1 MLKFAV
7 YLRRE
12 CVLNQSMRTNQSMR
26 ESVYEDKI
34 FDKINCNVVNLE
46 DCHYLKGDCVIV
58 KFSKKKDCKQVL
70 SVKN

>member
-1 MLKFAV
+1 MKVVGITSA
-7 YLRRE
+7 
-12 CVLNQSMRTNQSMR
+12 
-26 ESVYEDKI
+26 VYEDKI

>member
-12 CVLNQSMRTNQSMR
+12 CVKVVGITSA
-26 ESVYEDKI
+26 VYEDKI

-46 DCHYLKGDCVIV
+46 DCHYLKGDYVIV